1 MLIST
6 NLFIFQ
12 EQMSNV
18 EKKGTE
24 ELISKDNEGLGWYC
38 HIWAEFY
45 EENAV
50 YNFFYSEIAQIRN
63 EELYK

>member
-1 MLIST
+1 
-6 NLFIFQ
+6 
-12 EQMSNV
+12 MSNV

-24 ELISKDNEGLGWYC
+24 ELISKDNEGLGGYY

-50 YNFFYSEIAQIRN
+50 YNFFLFRDRTNSQRGII
-63 EELYK
+63 